1 MAQLPFLVLLLVNH
15 CIIQYVYYNDSSEM
29 QQQIVVAVE
38 TQYQHQQRLQY
49 LAGFAFLLVEHVKQ
63 VAKFT
68 GQTELPFTQVT
79 EQ

>member
-38 TQYQHQQRLQY
+38 TQYQHQQWQNTW
-49 LAGFAFLLVEHVKQ
+49 Q
-63 VAKFT
+63 V
-68 GQTELPFTQVT
+68 LPFCWSSM
-79 EQ
+79 